1 MTTRTSLPAYQFG
14 QFSVTRRFRDFDWL
28 HAQLGAKYPGAI
40 VPPLP
45 EKHSTQV
52 QTMKVSGI
60 GCSAEWLEERRTQL
74 QRFLQRVCS
83 HPQLHAALDLQM
95 FLEASDEAL
104 ESHKASKQPKSSSMG
119 VRVQAPVAC

>member
-1 MTTRTSLPAYQFG
+1 MSAFFAYDVTTRTSLPQYQFG

-28 HAQLGAKYPGAI
+28 HSQLGAKYPGAI

-52 QTMKVSGI
+52 STMKVSGI
-60 GCSAEWLEERRTQL
+60 GCSAEWLEERRGQL
-74 QRFLQRVCS
+74 QRFMERVCG

-95 FLEASDEAL
+95 FLEARL
-104 ESHKASKQPKSSSMG
+104 RLP
-119 VRVQAPVAC
+119 